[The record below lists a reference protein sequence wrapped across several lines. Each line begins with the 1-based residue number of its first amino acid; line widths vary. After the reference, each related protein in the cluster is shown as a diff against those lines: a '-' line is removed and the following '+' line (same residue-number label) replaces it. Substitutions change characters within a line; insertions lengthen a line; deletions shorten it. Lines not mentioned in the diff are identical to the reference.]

1 MPGLD
6 GLRGL
11 ACLMV
16 FFYHLRW
23 NAQPS
28 NGDALTLPIAGFNL
42 EFLLRKFD
50 IGVAIF
56 FVLSGLLLSMPFW
69 RAILENQP
77 APHTGR
83 YLWRRACRIVPA
95 YFAVLIA
102 VYLLRG
108 GTYTLYGA
116 LDFFLHAT
124 FLHNFADYTYYGPHP
139 DLWTIGIEFQF
150 YLILPVIM
158 AVVAAIFRK
167 YGAPIALGALIAGC
181 WLADIAATATLH
193 AAEPFIP
200 DRFVASAGPVIGGT
214 IFSYL
219 KLFAFGIAA
228 AFAVLRVRCSP
239 RAADAACAAG
249 IGATALLVIFGDEAG
264 WRTTSALG
272 WPLNAL
278 ILGALAASLAR
289 SAWFGRLLSTKW
301 CAATGTISY
310 GIYLWHDLVQHAVFA
325 GTLRGNLSGL
335 PLFLAG
341 GTVALAVTVLIAAMS
356 WRFIERNAIRTP
368 YPLPR

>member
-28 NGDALTLPIAGFNL
+28 NTTPLTLPFDF

-69 RAILENQP
+69 RAILENKP
-77 APHTGR
+77 SPHTGR

-95 YFAVLIA
+95 YVAVLVA

-108 GTYTLYGA
+108 DSYTFYGA
-116 LDFFLHAT
+116 IDFLLHAT
-124 FLHNFADYTYYGPHP
+124 FLHNFADYAYHGPHP

-150 YLILPVIM
+150 YLLLPFLM
-158 AVVAAIFRK
+158 AAVAAVYRK
-167 YGAPIALGALIAGC
+167 SGGVLAIGALLVGC
-181 WLADIAATATLH
+181 WLADLAASSLLRL
-193 AAEPFIP
+193 AAPSIP
-200 DRFVASAGPVIGGT
+200 NRFLSADGPVIGGT
-214 IFSYL
+214 VFSYL

-228 AFAVLRVRCSP
+228 AFAVFRIRCSP
-239 RAADAACAAG
+239 RTADVACG
-249 IGATALLVIFGDEAG
+249 IGIILATVLVTLGDEAG
-264 WRTTSALG
+264 WRKTSALG
-272 WPLNAL
+272 WPLNAAVL
-278 ILGALAASLAR
+278 AFIAASLAR
-289 SAWFGRLLSTKW
+289 SEGFARLFSARW
-301 CAATGTISY
+301 IASTGTISY
-310 GIYLWHDLVQHAVFA
+310 GIYLWHDLVQHAVFS

-341 GTVALAVTVLIAAMS
+341 GSVALLVTLFIATLS
-356 WRFIERNAIRTP
+356 WRFIEKDAIRAP
-368 YPLPR
+368 YPTTR

>member
-6 GLRGL
+6 GLRGV

-28 NGDALTLPIAGFNL
+28 NETPLALPFNF

-50 IGVAIF
+50 IGVAVF

-69 RAILENQP
+69 RALLENKP
-77 APHTGR
+77 APHTR
-83 YLWRRACRIVPA
+83 QYLWRRACRIVPA
-95 YFAVLIA
+95 YLAVLVA

-108 GTYTLYGA
+108 DTYTLYGA
-116 LDFFLHAT
+116 IDFILHAT
-124 FLHNFADYTYYGPHP
+124 FLHNFADYAYHGPHP

-150 YLILPVIM
+150 YLLLPLIM
-158 AVVAAIFRK
+158 AAVAAVFRKCGGAIAITALLGGCLLADVVASSLLRLA
-167 YGAPIALGALIAGC
+167 APA
-181 WLADIAATATLH
+181 
-193 AAEPFIP
+193 IP
-200 DRFVASAGPVIGGT
+200 DRFLSADGPVIGGT
-214 IFSYL
+214 VFSYL

-239 RAADAACAAG
+239 RVADLACG
-249 IGATALLVIFGDEAG
+249 IGLVLAALLVTLGDEAG
-264 WRTTSALG
+264 WRKTSALG
-272 WPLNAL
+272 WPLNAAVLAL
-278 ILGALAASLAR
+278 IAASLAR
-289 SAWFGRLLSTKW
+289 SDAFARLFSMRW
-301 CAATGTISY
+301 IAATGTISY

-325 GTLRGNLSGL
+325 GTLRGNFSGF

-341 GTVALAVTVLIAAMS
+341 GFISLLVTLFIAILS
-356 WRFIERNAIRTP
+356 WRFIEKGAIRAP
-368 YPLPR
+368 YPAAQ